1 MEWLSGTCIHHHR
14 EVICELF
21 RRKRKTRLQQDK
33 LCTRDNHKNR
43 RSIRNF
49 NAQSFDNGLFWEEE
63 INKNHFQ
70 FEQSATKDLI
80 RGLKEVYASF
90 QKESGL
96 DKHVALKLLVQCLL
110 IKYLENGT
118 KIHRAG
124 TLQVTYFQ
132 KHFQCNGFCD
142 VIRQGK
148 LLDLLDKL
156 ASDFNGKIFQW
167 DKEKE
172 VKERTSIRKTEIK
185 YLANYLDANIENN
198 QYVFWRLY
206 SFSHLPVEV
215 SVLYMKSY

>member
-1 MEWLSGTCIHHHR
+1 M
-14 EVICELF
+14 
-21 RRKRKTRLQQDK
+21 
-33 LCTRDNHKNR
+33 
-43 RSIRNF
+43 
-49 NAQSFDNGLFWEEE
+49 
-63 INKNHFQ
+63 
-70 FEQSATKDLI
+70 
-80 RGLKEVYASF
+80 
-90 QKESGL
+90 

-110 IKYLENGT
+110 IKYLEERDEDSQSGYF
-118 KIHRAG
+118 AS
-124 TLQVTYFQ
+124 TYFQ
-132 KHFQCNGFCD
+132 THFQCNGLCD

-198 QYVFWRLY
+198 QYVFRRLY

-215 SVLYMKSY
+215 ISSVYEELLTDSKDIVYTPEMIVSTLVDECMPLQSPQKDFKLIDVSCGSGIFLVKAYKRIVQWRRYEQWQKTGKLEKPSLPVLKDL

>member
-1 MEWLSGTCIHHHR
+1 MP
-14 EVICELF
+14 VF
-21 RRKRKTRLQQDK
+21 KR
-33 LCTRDNHKNR
+33 
-43 RSIRNF
+43 IRF
-49 NAQSFDNGLFWEEE
+49 
-63 INKNHFQ
+63 
-70 FEQSATKDLI
+70 
-80 RGLKEVYASF
+80 
-90 QKESGL
+90 

-110 IKYLENGT
+110 IKYLEERDEDSQSGYF
-118 KIHRAG
+118 AS
-124 TLQVTYFQ
+124 TYFQ

-215 SVLYMKSY
+215 ISSVYEELLTDSKDIVYTPEMIVSTLVDECMPLQSPQKILN